1 MAQFNVDVG
10 GVPAPNMPDQTG
22 ASRGSIPNR
31 SFEELFKGVGDVI
44 DIGVKGFDQGIRQSI
59 DKEATNIRDT
69 VLEPYNLP
77 GEVKSGTAAIANLQV
92 ALDQGKISDTYYY
105 GQLTSLTKNLR
116 SRYPGYED
124 VVDEA
129 IMKATGVRPANAY
142 RDAIMSEI
150 DAQQRE
156 AKANA
161 TSEDTWLK
169 QNEALVGQLY
179 PDYFTNPEKYDFS
192 QVRAGVVN
200 LKSNLALID
209 QENSKINYL
218 KNQDSLNE
226 EQAVESATTATLQVA
241 NTFLTGAGNSMGL
254 NAPDFLKK
262 IQDGTA
268 QGFTEEQYTQM
279 MAQFGAFKANLR
291 TQLYATL
298 TKPLEEG
305 STNSY
310 ASILGDP
317 TKVNQI
323 IDQAMAQVAIIEDAL
338 TNKDYGMAA
347 YYTRL
352 NSLRSDRDKST
363 VLDASPELRTVNAI
377 GSVSKELADIYWQQ
391 SGKQEEILAQ
401 LTPEI
406 SSRIAG
412 GQDDFNAAITR
423 MADTR
428 DTAKAKT
435 GGINALVDTSM
446 STITSGKATP
456 EQVDNTIKS
465 LYAIDE
471 NGKDLFGYVNEGERY
486 ALYNRLFNPE
496 VTKSVIANGSR
507 QALELYYGA
516 AVNRIGSISSFK
528 KAAGS
533 VEDLGSNWADNFK
546 VKFNPTTGRIDVE
559 MIKPVAAGGMPSI
572 SAANTTIVRSVIQGS
587 VNELNGIFDNLSPI
601 LDGLGA
607 DEAAKVQAYEQV
619 LGNLNVSLENG
630 KKEGFFEWLQQSLS
644 GVLGQVD
651 DKSESTGDTSKQAF
665 NVQDT
670 QAQPTETGSL
680 MMDTIVGFEGYR
692 DTPYWDVNA
701 LRTGFGSDT
710 VTDANGNFSKVKE
723 DTVTTREDSMR
734 DLQRRLSTEF
744 LPKVIKAV
752 GEENW
757 LPLSEAQKA
766 ALASIAYNY
775 GELPKRVAAAVKT
788 GDPVLVEAAIRT
800 LQTDNEGVNRDRRNK
815 EADLYM
821 QG

>member
-77 GEVKSGTAAIANLQV
+77 GEVKSGTAAIANLQA

-192 QVRAGVVN
+192 QVRVGVVN

-412 GQDDFNAAITR
+412 GQDDFNSVLTR

-572 SAANTTIVRSVIQGS
+572 SAANTTIIRSVIQGS

-821 QG
+821 SS

>member
-77 GEVKSGTAAIANLQV
+77 GEVKSGTAAIANLQA

-192 QVRAGVVN
+192 QVRVGVVN

-528 KAAGS
+528 AAAGA
-533 VEDLGSNWADNFK
+533 VNDRGGAWAENFK
-546 VKFNPTTGRIDVE
+546 VDFNPSTGRLSVSAV
-559 MIKPVAAGGMPSI
+559 KPVLYSNPFGWTDNTRVLLEPMQK
-572 SAANTTIVRSVIQGS
+572 AANEI
-587 VNELNGIFDNLSPI
+587 NGIFDNLSPI

-757 LPLSEAQKA
+757 LPLSEAQKS

-775 GELPKRVAAAVKT
+775 GELPKRVVAAVKT

-821 QG
+821 SS